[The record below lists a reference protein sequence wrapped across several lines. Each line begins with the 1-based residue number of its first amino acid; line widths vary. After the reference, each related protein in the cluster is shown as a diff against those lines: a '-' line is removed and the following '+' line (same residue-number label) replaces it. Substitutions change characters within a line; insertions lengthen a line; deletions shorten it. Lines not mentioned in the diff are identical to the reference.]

1 MSRNGLGPRWIRR
14 LTRLTGL
21 DVIHGSASGY
31 GIEFTTTGHRH
42 GWFDMKTWRYG
53 GGPTWGLYEEGYC
66 PRFTSCSELF
76 PVDAARRDEEFK
88 ARMAR
93 RAASP

>member
-21 DVIHGSASGY
+21 GVVHGSASGY
-31 GIEFTTTGHRH
+31 GIEFTTWDHRH

-53 GGPTWGLYEEGYC
+53 GGPVWGLYEEGRC
-66 PRFTSCSELF
+66 PGFVSCGHLF
-76 PVDAARRDEEFK
+76 GEQAGRR
-88 ARMAR
+88 
-93 RAASP
+93 